1 MASEKP
7 DKTIV
12 VIGGAQG
19 GPVAAARAREF
30 AEHARIILVE
40 KASHVSW
47 VQAGLRHHLQGEVVG
62 LDDLDRARQSF
73 FERRYRIEVRTH
85 TTAIGL
91 DNDARRVVV
100 ETPNGNERIP
110 YDAVIFAGGARTPIP
125 DVDGLVG
132 DGVCTFRTLDD
143 LRAIQSAISAG
154 AQSAVVLGAGGYG
167 LDAALGLRAAG
178 LEVTV
183 VERESRI
190 LPGFSLPA
198 ARAAA
203 KALRAAGVVLCAGES
218 ITVARPHK
226 KTGRALTLS
235 SGKTVTGDIVVV
247 ATGMEPRSQLLR
259 DAGASVHKD
268 GTIRVDRHMQTSL
281 SRVYAC
287 GTAVS
292 VPHTV
297 TGAPT
302 WLVQDAIIHR
312 TAQIAGRSA
321 AVGPEGRREELAP
334 VAGTSLHHVGRVFFG
349 RTGISDALAR
359 SAFGDERVGVTTIH
373 SSSSEA
379 WLKGE
384 DLTVRLVFDRATNA
398 VVGGEVWGGVG
409 VPRRI
414 DLIAAAVLERWS
426 PARLAG
432 FDLAYN
438 AALGPAHDPLND
450 AGAIAS
456 MTLDGETR
464 SIDADVLALRLAKGE
479 PITLVDLGTPDE
491 ALRQRLPKSTRTI
504 PLEDLREHVDELDK
518 SQTVVLLSRTGRRA
532 HLGAR
537 ILRQRGFESVLFL
550 DGGAITWDLMHAE

>member
-1 MASEKP
+1 MLEKP

-30 AEHARIILVE
+30 AEHARIILIE

-73 FERRYRIEVRTH
+73 FERRYRIDVRTN
-85 TTAIGL
+85 TTAVGL

-100 ETPNGNERIP
+100 ETANGTDRIP
-110 YDAVIFAGGARTPIP
+110 YDAVIFAGGARTPVP
-125 DVDGLVG
+125 DVDGLAG
-132 DGVCTFRTLDD
+132 EGVVTFRTLED
-143 LRAIQSAISAG
+143 LRAIEVAISSG
-154 AQSAVVLGAGGYG
+154 AKSAAVLGAGGFG

-178 LEVTV
+178 LAVTV
-183 VERESRI
+183 IERESRV

-203 KALRAAGVVLCAGES
+203 RALRATGVDVISGES
-218 ITVARPHK
+218 LVGAEPFNKR
-226 KTGRALTLS
+226 GRTLRLS
-235 SGKTVTGDIVVV
+235 SGKTVDADIVVV
-247 ATGMEPRSQLLR
+247 ATGMVPRSQLLR

-281 SRVYAC
+281 HRVYAC

-302 WLVQDAIIHR
+302 WLVQDAIINR

-321 AVGPEGRREELAP
+321 AVGPEGVREELAP
-334 VAGTSLHHVGRVFFG
+334 VAGTSLHHVGKVFFA
-349 RTGISDALAR
+349 RTGISDAAAR
-359 SAFGDERVGVTTIH
+359 SAFGDERVGVSTIH

-379 WLKGE
+379 WLNGE
-384 DLTVRLVFDRATNA
+384 DLTVRLVVDRATNA

-438 AALGPAHDPLND
+438 AALGPAHDPLNVV
-450 AGAIAS
+450 GSVAS

-464 SIDADVLALRLAKGE
+464 AIDAEVLALRLARGDD
-479 PITLVDLGTPDE
+479 ITLIDLGTSD
-491 ALRQRLPKSTRTI
+491 ARLRRMLPASTVAI
-504 PLEDLREHVDELDK
+504 PLEELRDRVDSLDK
-518 SQTVVLLSRTGRRA
+518 SKTTVLLSRTGRRA

-537 ILRQRGFESVLFL
+537 ILKQRGFDSVLFL